1 MWNKEG
7 RKKQLSGSGRRR
19 RRVTPRRALPLHQ
32 FSEVKTTEEVEEE
45 NLSRSSDTKT
55 SRDRVSENLPPP
67 TTSPPLQQQGRISVC
82 CSSSSQRGAAAT
94 P

>member
-55 SRDRVSENLPPP
+55 SRDRVSENLPPSHHLP
-67 TTSPPLQQQGRISVC
+67 SSP
-82 CSSSSQRGAAAT
+82 AAG
-94 P
+94 PYLCLL